1 MIMTNR
7 GGESEG
13 SNSQIQTRLGAKPF
27 LNSISRHESQNDPAE
42 GIYRAMQNSKAS
54 IGDASSAATG
64 AFVPNPVSVQA
75 HRQHT
80 GRFVT
85 DIP

>member
-1 MIMTNR
+1 
-7 GGESEG
+7 
-13 SNSQIQTRLGAKPF
+13 
-27 LNSISRHESQNDPAE
+27 
-42 GIYRAMQNSKAS
+42 MQNSKAS
-54 IGDASSAATG
+54 IADASSAATG
-64 AFVPNPVSVQA
+64 AFIPNPISVQA